1 MNNFSTKFVG
11 FFLTITALVL
21 AIMFDWAMLVFF
33 TTNLIVRVL
42 KSNVIN
48 NLQAVTDNYTMVGFI
63 ATAVFGGLF
72 SMVFELKAFILALS
86 NKKKLSHSYA
96 LASGVL
102 SLGGVIMA
110 IPAHQLTFS
119 LHGAATIIVY
129 GLLGFAPPI
138 SLIVL
143 ANLLNDKL
151 EVQMATGG
159 TLKELIQREFEKSM
173 KELFEPKKP
182 KENPFT
188 KLLVNTDNEP
198 ETRTYQRKIS

>member
-1 MNNFSTKFVG
+1 
-11 FFLTITALVL
+11 
-21 AIMFDWAMLVFF
+21 MFDWAMLVFF

-42 KSNVIN
+42 KANVIN

-63 ATAVFGGLF
+63 ATAVFGCLF

-86 NKKKLSHSYA
+86 NKKQLSHSYA

-110 IPAHQLTFS
+110 IPAEVLTFS

>member
-1 MNNFSTKFVG
+1 MNSFSTKFVG

-42 KSNVIN
+42 KANVIN
-48 NLQAVTDNYTMVGFI
+48 NLQAVTDNYTIVGFI
-63 ATAVFGGLF
+63 TTAVFGCLF

-86 NKKKLSHSYA
+86 NKKQLSHSYA

-110 IPAHQLTFS
+110 IPAEVLTFS

-182 KENPFT
+182 KENHFT
-188 KLLVNTDNEP
+188 KLLVNTDNET
-198 ETRTYQRKIS
+198 EIRTYQRKIS